1 MEFIYL
7 HSDRGWWAHRPLPR
21 HNGAP
26 AIPGPGTILGWRDQG
41 RKRHGRY
48 TGNQEELLI
57 NYCDHRH
64 RHSHRILL
72 MNYLIHQNN

>member
-7 HSDRGWWAHRPLPR
+7 HSDRGWWAHRPLLR

-26 AIPGPGTILGWRDQG
+26 TSPGPGTIWGGGIRDV
-41 RKRHGRY
+41 RDGRY

-72 MNYLIHQNN
+72 MN